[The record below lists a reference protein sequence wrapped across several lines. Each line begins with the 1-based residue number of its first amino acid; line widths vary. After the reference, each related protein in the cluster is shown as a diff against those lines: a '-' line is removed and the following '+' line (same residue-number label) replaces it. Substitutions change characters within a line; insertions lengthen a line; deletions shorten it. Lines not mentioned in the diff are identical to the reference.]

1 MHVTHDV
8 GIGCI
13 CTVRCDYVALLAS
26 VIHLCKMFGLFWITL
41 CWIVSDG
48 LSVCA
53 IRQHVDTSAT
63 SPYSSAF
70 CNIYLY
76 LCICTCIHIYA
87 FVFVYLYLCI
97 VSSAIRQAVYT
108 SALGTL
114 SVLICILLKYK
125 YKSKYKLKRVSV
137 NTNTHQPSE
146 VSTSCRLSSAL
157 SISYIPW
164 TCYCYILAGRGSLF
178 SLPYSLLPDCSST
191 TPPYT
196 SPMSVFYWRD
206 ETEPGVSR
214 KLTRDKPENCFITQ
228 KWDGQFGWWRGSSN
242 QFNLPN
248 WTFWV
253 RKVLL
258 ERLCN
263 VGFEKMSIVCV
274 RVCVCSKPY

>member
-26 VIHLCKMFGLFWITL
+26 VIRLCKMFGLFWITL

-137 NTNTHQPSE
+137 NTNTHQPSCYFQRSWEKLPE
-146 VSTSCRLSSAL
+146 VRSVHLLSAL
-157 SISYIPW
+157 I
-164 TCYCYILAGRGSLF
+164 
-178 SLPYSLLPDCSST
+178 
-191 TPPYT
+191 
-196 SPMSVFYWRD
+196 
-206 ETEPGVSR
+206 
-214 KLTRDKPENCFITQ
+214 CFIYFLHPLNMLLLH
-228 KWDGQFGWWRGSSN
+228 FGWSG
-242 QFNLPN
+242 FPIF
-248 WTFWV
+248 TT
-253 RKVLL
+253 LL
-258 ERLCN
+258 TITRLFKYHPTLHFSYVSFLLKGWN
-263 VGFEKMSIVCV
+263 GTRSE
-274 RVCVCSKPY
+274 